1 MTERS
6 DLLAAMR
13 QSVLDGDE
21 TAAASLAREALEAG
35 TDPLECIDKGFVPG
49 IRRAGELWEEGEFF
63 LPELVTAAQAMQA
76 AMEVLRPALAAES
89 LGASRGRVVIGTVH
103 GDIHDIGKTLVG
115 TLLSANGFE
124 VSDEGSDVPVEHF
137 VERARDLDA
146 DLVGASAL
154 LTTTMTVQR
163 DLITA
168 LREAGLRARVLVG
181 GAPVTR
187 EWAEQIGAD
196 GFADSAV
203 GAVEE
208 AVRLT
213 GDNAG

>member
-1 MTERS
+1 MTERD

-13 QSVLDGDE
+13 QAVLDGDE
-21 TAAASLAREALEAG
+21 TASAELASQAQGAG
-35 TDPLECIDKGFVPG
+35 IEPLDAIEEGFVPG
-49 IRRAGELWEEGEFF
+49 IRRAGELWEEGEYF
-63 LPELVTAAQAMQA
+63 LPELVTSAQAMQA
-76 AMEVLRPALAAES
+76 AMAVLRPALKQSAS
-89 LGASRGRVVIGTVH
+89 GSSRGRVVIGTVH

-124 VSDEGSDVPVEHF
+124 VSDEGADVPVERF
-137 VERARDLDA
+137 VERAREVDA

-163 DLITA
+163 DLVAA
-168 LREAGLRARVLVG
+168 LKDAGLRARVLVG

-187 EWAEQIGAD
+187 EWMEQIGAD

-208 AVRLT
+208 AVRLAG
-213 GDNAG
+213 GDAS